1 MRKLAFAALA
11 AFVVACTPPAPAPD
25 VRPLADGET
34 RIDGVVTLV
43 EDGGY
48 PQFTVTVQPE
58 TGEPLAL
65 YLNAESGADL
75 NTQQPGSFSGQTVTA
90 YYTTADDPL
99 LIALQSSNGAPIV
112 TPDGPALANDDQ
124 TITGVL
130 SGADAVTN
138 SDLPDIVTVTD
149 AQGAAHNFEYY
160 ITEAMVAANGQ
171 QVTARYRPGVR
182 HEITLLHPTGAA
194 QPQD

>member
-1 MRKLAFAALA
+1 MRKLAFAAMA
-11 AFVVACTPPAPAPD
+11 AFVAACTPPSPVTD

-34 RIDGVVTLV
+34 RIDGVVTQV

-48 PQFTVTVQPE
+48 PQFTVTIQPE
-58 TGEPLAL
+58 AGESLAL

-75 NTQQPGSFSGQTVTA
+75 NNQEPGSFSGQTVIA

-99 LIALQSSNGAPIV
+99 LIALQSTSGAPIV
-112 TPDGPALANDDQ
+112 APDGPALANDDP

-138 SDLPDIVTVTD
+138 SDLPDVVTITD
-149 AQGAAHNFEYY
+149 GQGAVHNFEYY

-171 QVTARYRPGVR
+171 QVTARYRSRVR
-182 HEITLLHPTGAA
+182 HEVTLLYPTGAA
-194 QPQD
+194 QP